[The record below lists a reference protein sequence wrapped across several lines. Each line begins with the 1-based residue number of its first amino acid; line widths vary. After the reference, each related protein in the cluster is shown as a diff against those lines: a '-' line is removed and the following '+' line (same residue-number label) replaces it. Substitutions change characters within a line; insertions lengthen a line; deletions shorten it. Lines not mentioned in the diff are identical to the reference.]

1 MSLVLGQSINVGF
14 NVSIS
19 YPFTYAF
26 PGEILY
32 TAKSSEGDPPWG
44 VNCPAW
50 KIPLFP
56 ILSSKELKRVMSNG
70 FIS

>member
-1 MSLVLGQSINVGF
+1 MGQSTNVGS

-32 TAKSSEGDPPWG
+32 NAKSSDGVPPPG

-50 KIPLFP
+50 NIPLFP
-56 ILSSKELKRVMSNG
+56 ILSFKEFKTVISNG
-70 FIS
+70 LTS